1 MLESYHAVT
10 FNYQTCLADGSG
22 ITPGPSKWNI
32 QTRERKSILF
42 RDLPLYLDI
51 SVFFVVSTVIYTQAD
66 RLAVRLADGRGG
78 RQAGRHADSCN
89 NKRSNNWNASLKENW
104 PIRPRVGLV
113 TNSRRYRLQILCFW
127 SVFFKHCVGCSK
139 PLRSNKRSA
148 KAVLL
153 SAKYPSP
160 DWNGKCCIPAKI
172 FLLEC
177 SLYALF
183 VQHE

>member
-1 MLESYHAVT
+1 MFVFLLMLESYHAVT

-32 QTRERKSILF
+32 QTRERKSISF

-51 SVFFVVSTVIYTQAD
+51 SVFFVVSTVIYTQA
-66 RLAVRLADGRGG
+66 G
-78 RQAGRHADSCN
+78 RQTDRQAVVQTDSCN
-89 NKRSNNWNASLKENW
+89 IKPSNNWNASLKENW
-104 PIRPRVGLV
+104 PVRPRVGLV
-113 TNSRRYRLQILCFW
+113 TKSRRYLLQILCFS
-127 SVFFKHCVGCSK
+127 SVFCKHCVGCSK
-139 PLRSNKRSA
+139 PLLSNKRSA

-172 FLLEC
+172 F
-177 SLYALF
+177 AF
-183 VQHE
+183 GV